1 MPLTVF
7 RPAGWMLVA
16 ALLAGCNAEQPKDY
30 VARVGNEMLTMEE
43 VVATVDTTEH
53 DAGAVRAYVN
63 QWVVSSLLYQ
73 EAERRG
79 ITGTDELHRRV
90 EHVRR
95 KLAID
100 ALLED
105 ALYAKDSPAVSED
118 AIVAMYNSGGP
129 IFMLK
134 EDVVN
139 ISSAL
144 FADRDAAN
152 AFRSRILRGGSW
164 DEAVLWAQQ
173 DSSIR
178 LQLLQLAT
186 RQYFTRANLYPE
198 ELWKLARTL
207 GKDQISFVLRTDA
220 GYYVLIVH
228 NSMQQGDMPD
238 IGYVRNEIRD
248 RLLIEQ
254 RQRAYEELIT
264 SLRAKQQ
271 IEVKIPTTDSSTSG
285 AE

>member
-1 MPLTVF
+1 
-7 RPAGWMLVA
+7 MLAV
-16 ALLAGCNAEQPKDY
+16 ALLAGCTAEQPKDY
-30 VARVGNEMLTMEE
+30 VARVGNEMLTKEE
-43 VVATVDTTEH
+43 VAAMVDTTEH
-53 DAGAVRAYVN
+53 DGGAVRAFVN

-73 EAERRG
+73 EADRRG
-79 ITGTDELHRRV
+79 ITKSDELLRRV

-100 ALLED
+100 ALLE
-105 ALYAKDSPAVSED
+105 ASLYTNDSAAVNED

-129 IFMLK
+129 VFLLK

-144 FADRDAAN
+144 FAERDAAN
-152 AFRSRILRGGSW
+152 VFRSRILRGSSW
-164 DEAVLWAQQ
+164 DEAILWAQQ
-173 DSSIR
+173 DSSVR

-186 RQYFTRANLYPE
+186 RQYFTRATLYPE

-228 NSMQQGDMPD
+228 NAMQQGEMPD

-254 RQRAYEELIT
+254 RQRAYEALIA
-264 SLRAKQQ
+264 SLRTKEQ
-271 IEVKIPTTDSSTSG
+271 IDVRIPTTDSSTSG